1 MNVVIFGEERL
12 LMNKKLEEL
21 KKRYDCSAEEM
32 NYMAYDPSET
42 PMDQILSDAMTPP
55 FLTDYKMVV
64 LTNPLFL
71 TGAKQK
77 DVDKAAVQAFADYI
91 SHDNPTTVFI
101 VFYEGNKFDERKKVV
116 KALRAHA
123 QFFEMN
129 KLTFQQLYKTTRESI
144 IHRGCTIDDDALSL
158 LINRVGDNL
167 FDIANQ
173 VEKLCL
179 YTKHIRKEDV
189 DTLVAAPVEENVF
202 ALTNAILSHDMNKTM
217 SIYRDLMVTNHEP
230 IALIGLIA
238 TSLRNLYEV
247 KFLTRKGY
255 NDREIAKM
263 TGINPRAIYPIRKNG
278 SRFDTNELLSKL
290 DELSQLD
297 VKIKTGLIDKERG
310 LELFLVNLG
319 K

>member
-1 MNVVIFGEERL
+1 MNQ
-12 LMNKKLEEL
+12 KLEEL
-21 KKRYDCSAEEM
+21 KKRYNCSSDEM
-32 NYMAYDPSET
+32 NYMVYDPADT
-42 PMDQILSDAMTPP
+42 PMDQILADAMTPP

-71 TGAKQK
+71 TGTRQK
-77 DVDKAAVQAFADYI
+77 DVSKADIDAFTKYI
-91 SHDNPTTVFI
+91 DSDNPSTVFI
-101 VFYEGNKFDERKKVV
+101 VFYEGNKFDERKKAV
-116 KALRAHA
+116 KSLRQHA
-123 QFFEMN
+123 QFFEMDR
-129 KLTFQQLYKTTRESI
+129 LTFQQLYKTTRQSI
-144 IHRGCTIDDDALSL
+144 IHRGCTIDDDALNL
-158 LINRVGDNL
+158 LISRVGDNL
-167 FDIANQ
+167 YDIANQ

-179 YTKHIRKEDV
+179 YSKHIKVEDV
-189 DTLVAAPVEENVF
+189 DRLVAKPVEENVF

-217 SIYRDLMVTNHEP
+217 SIYRDLMATNHEP

-238 TSLRNLYEV
+238 NSLRNLYEV

-278 SRFDTNELLSKL
+278 TRFDTNELLEKL

-319 K
+319 